1 MRRTITWAELLL
13 ILIFLPVGVIGA
25 QNLYKFIDSK
35 ISIEV
40 RFK

>member
-1 MRRTITWAELLL
+1 MRRAITWAELLL
-13 ILIFLPVGVIGA
+13 ILIFLPVGIIGV

-40 RFK
+40 RLK